1 MSRRKKGDSREYTK
15 WLEYAESDIVAAEF
29 LSKNEVTLKLSAFC
43 CHQAIEKTLKAYFLF
58 CDGYA
63 PDGHN
68 IIFLC
73 KRAMKDNEKFMMW
86 LDECVTL
93 NGAYI
98 QTRYP
103 PDFEFEISKKT
114 AYKYANMAK
123 KLHKFV
129 FDELLDDLDIK

>member
-1 MSRRKKGDSREYTK
+1 MERLDIAYK
-15 WLEYAESDIVAAEF
+15 WLEQVDEDITTAECLFQGRHWLYIGF
-29 LSKNEVTLKLSAFC
+29 L